1 MHRRCASYILMLD
14 EQSSQAQNVLHTFV
28 CLTRLRRARH
38 KVLHKN
44 AFSDEALF
52 RFTPQYEASSFHS
65 DMKHSAH
72 APYDLSSIALR
83 ATDDEKMKNES
94 WVCKYSLPMLHYS
107 VERKNLIEKTSNKL
121 VDLSIAFAVEI
132 LNLVK
137 YLKEQRETI
146 ICNQIGRA
154 GTSIGANIHEAQYAH
169 GKADFVSK
177 LQIALKEANET
188 SYWLLLLSKTNI
200 ISSAEYD
207 RLETLCREIRITLIA
222 SINTTKQNLK

>member
-1 MHRRCASYILMLD
+1 MLYYSAERKILM
-14 EQSSQAQNVLHTFV
+14 
-28 CLTRLRRARH
+28 
-38 KVLHKN
+38 
-44 AFSDEALF
+44 
-52 RFTPQYEASSFHS
+52 
-65 DMKHSAH
+65 
-72 APYDLSSIALR
+72 
-83 ATDDEKMKNES
+83 
-94 WVCKYSLPMLHYS
+94 
-107 VERKNLIEKTSNKL
+107 EKTSNKL
-121 VDLSIAFAVEI
+121 ADLSVAFAVEI

-188 SYWLLLLSKTNI
+188 SYWLLLLGKTNI
-200 ISSAEYD
+200 LSSAEYD
-207 RLETLCREIRITLIA
+207 RLENLCREIRITLIA